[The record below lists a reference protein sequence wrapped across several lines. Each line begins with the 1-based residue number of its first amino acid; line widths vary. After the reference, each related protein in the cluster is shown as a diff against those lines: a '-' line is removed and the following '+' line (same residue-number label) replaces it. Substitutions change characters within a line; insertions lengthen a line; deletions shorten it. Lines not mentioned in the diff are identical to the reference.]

1 MTASHSK
8 ARRLGQF
15 FSGNASASSKPPFLL
30 KYRSSTPFIIFTIA
44 LAVFTDIFLYGL
56 IVPVIPYSIT
66 VQAGIAEDRVQQWT
80 AILLACYN
88 ATLFVGSPL
97 VGWYADNSNS
107 RRLPLLLGLLAL
119 AGATVMLCVGKT
131 IALFVVGRLLQGLSA
146 AVVWSVGLALLVDT
160 LGRNIGVAM
169 GYVSIAMSA
178 GLLISPTVGG
188 ALYAGAGYY
197 PVYYLAFA
205 IIFCDIVLRLVLIEK
220 KVAKQWI
227 TDEDYEARNAMKL
240 GGGADNGNGLLAAS
254 DVEKGGISGD
264 SAAEGDVERGP
275 ALPAVPQAATARP
288 AACNAK
294 ACKPARHPYWELIK
308 SRRVLAALAGTVF
321 EAGAMFSF
329 DTVVPIFVK
338 DTFHWNSTAAGL
350 IFICIMVPGLAAP
363 LVGKLADRYGA
374 RWPSFAGFA
383 AAVPL
388 LICLRFVT
396 DNTIG
401 HKVLFGALLVL
412 LGLALCFSNTPLM
425 AEITY
430 AIEEKEARRPGMWG
444 EKGVYG
450 IAYGLFTCAFSLG
463 GFVGSLMSGYL
474 VAGPGWGTMTWALSI
489 WCAAGGVIVLFFLG
503 GSTEKRKALQE
514 DGVLPG
520 SGNKKEKG
528 TRHEGE
534 AVSG

>member
-1 MTASHSK
+1 M
-8 ARRLGQF
+8 
-15 FSGNASASSKPPFLL
+15 
-30 KYRSSTPFIIFTIA
+30 
-44 LAVFTDIFLYGL
+44 
-56 IVPVIPYSIT
+56 
-66 VQAGIAEDRVQQWT
+66 
-80 AILLACYN
+80 
-88 ATLFVGSPL
+88 
-97 VGWYADNSNS
+97 GWYADNSSS
-107 RRLPLLLGLLAL
+107 RRLPLLLGLVAL

-220 KVAKQWI
+220 KVARQWI
-227 TDEDYEARNAMKL
+227 TDEDYEARNAMKPR
-240 GGGADNGNGLLAAS
+240 GGTGNGNELLAGANVEKGGVTGGES
-254 DVEKGGISGD
+254 AAEEDVEKG
-264 SAAEGDVERGP
+264 AASP
-275 ALPAVPQAATARP
+275 AGAQTIAASLDANNTEAF
-288 AACNAK
+288 
-294 ACKPARHPYWELIK
+294 KPARHPYLELIK
-308 SRRVLAALAGTVF
+308 SKRVLAALAGTIF
-321 EAGAMFSF
+321 EAGAMYSF

-350 IFICIMVPGLAAP
+350 IFITVMVPGLAAP

-374 RWPSFAGFA
+374 RWPSLAGFA
-383 AAVPL
+383 ACVPL
-388 LICLRFVT
+388 LVCLRFVT

-401 HKVLFGALLVL
+401 HKVLFGALLAL

-474 VAGPGWGTMTWALSI
+474 VAGPGWGTMTWALAI
-489 WCAAGGVIVLFFLG
+489 WCVGGAITVLFFLG
-503 GSTEKRKALQE
+503 GSTKKRKALQDE
-514 DGVLPG
+514 GVLPG
-520 SGNKKEKG
+520 SGNKKEKA
-528 TRHEGE
+528 TRQEGE
-534 AVSG
+534 AV

>member
-1 MTASHSK
+1 MTEPAQK

-30 KYRSSTPFIIFTIA
+30 RYRSSTPFIIFTIA
-44 LAVFTDIFLYGL
+44 LAIFTDIFLYGL

-66 VQAGIAEDRVQQWT
+66 VQAGIPEDKLQQWT

-119 AGATVMLCVGKT
+119 AGATVMLCLGKT

-160 LGRNIGVAM
+160 LGRNIGMAM

-205 IIFCDIVLRLVLIEK
+205 VIFCDIVLRLVLIEK
-220 KVAKQWI
+220 KVARQWI

-240 GGGADNGNGLLAAS
+240 RGGTENDNGLLVAPS
-254 DVEKGGISGD
+254 VEKGGVNGEN
-264 SAAEGDVERGP
+264 AVEEDVERGA
-275 ALPAVPQAATARP
+275 ALPADSQAA
-288 AACNAK
+288 AAPTDGGSTKVCK
-294 ACKPARHPYWELIK
+294 ASKQPYWELIK
-308 SRRVLAALAGTVF
+308 SKRVLAALAGTVF
-321 EAGAMFSF
+321 QAGAMFAF

-350 IFICIMVPGLAAP
+350 VFICVMVPGLAAP
-363 LVGKLADRYGA
+363 LVGKLSDRYGA

-396 DNTIG
+396 DNTIR
-401 HKVLFGALLVL
+401 HKVLFGALLAL

-474 VAGPGWGTMTWALSI
+474 VAGPGWGTMTWALGI

-503 GSTEKRKALQE
+503 GSTEKRKALQDE
-514 DGVLPG
+514 GVLPG

-528 TRHEGE
+528 ARQEGE
-534 AVSG
+534 AV